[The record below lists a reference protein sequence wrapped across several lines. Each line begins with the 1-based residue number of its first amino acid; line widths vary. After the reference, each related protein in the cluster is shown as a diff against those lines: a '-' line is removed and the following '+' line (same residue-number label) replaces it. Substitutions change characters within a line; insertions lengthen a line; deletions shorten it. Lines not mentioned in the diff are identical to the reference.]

1 MGLSSGRMDR
11 LGPPAPSWTHL
22 GSENDNFLIND
33 EYKKKKKKKI
43 ITTFASRYYQRMVV
57 TPKNK

>member
-33 EYKKKKKKKI
+33 EYKKKKKKKLLQLLLPGI
-43 ITTFASRYYQRMVV
+43 I
-57 TPKNK
+57 KEW